1 MNNDEQTIVRLI
13 NTRNI
18 FAKRLFELTTKL
30 LNPNKKKSFNARISK
45 KTKLKALYCKE
56 ILDLYK
62 DHINQ
67 MGYVP
72 DVDSDG
78 IPIKLNDSRLQQ
90 SPFGGKQ

>member
-1 MNNDEQTIVRLI
+1 MTNDEHTIVQLI

-30 LNPNKKKSFNARISK
+30 LNPNKKKSFKARISK

-56 ILDLYK
+56 ILDIYK

-72 DVDSDG
+72 DVDMDG
-78 IPIKLNDSRLQQ
+78 IPIKLTDPRLSQ
-90 SPFGGKQ
+90 SPLFGNT